1 MGKFIFVTDLHMH
14 PFVDF
19 SKADGEYITS
29 RFKEQVEALA
39 KVFSIARKKKAKVI
53 IGGDVFHKRGAVK
66 TEVFNKVFKV
76 LQDNYDIETHILRG
90 NHDSTTNSL
99 YTHSSITPLGALPN
113 VHVYNTPKQPV
124 IDGVGFYFLPY
135 GDEVEQMKEFIQSG
149 DKVDQDDIEIL
160 VAHIGVEGATQGKHS
175 HRLSGAFG
183 YGDLRP
189 DYFDYILLGHYHKRQ
204 QLSTDHNR
212 HLYGGSFM
220 QHNFGDEGQDK
231 GVHFIDTDKEDIE
244 FIPLDTT
251 QFVTIQGNDAPENLE
266 EVMSNNFVRFLGSAK
281 EIQALQKIQE
291 MNADSGLENIRIEVQ
306 RDYNKEARMGLDASM
321 SEVDIVKKFAESKF
335 PNSIDEALECL
346 QEAR

>member
-19 SKADGEYITS
+19 SKADGEYITT
-29 RFKEQVEALA
+29 RFKEQIRALEN
-39 KVFSIARKKKAKVI
+39 VFSIARKKEAKII

-76 LQDNYDIETHILRG
+76 LSDNEDIETHVLRG

-99 YTHSSITPLGALPN
+99 RTHSSITPFKSLPN
-113 VHVYNTPKQPV
+113 VHIYNTPKQHV

-135 GDEVEQMKEFIQSG
+135 GDEVEEMKEFIHSG
-149 DKVDQDDIEIL
+149 DKVDSSDTNIL

-204 QLSTDHNR
+204 QLSTEHNR
-212 HLYGGSFM
+212 HFYGGSFM

-231 GVHFIDTDKEDIE
+231 GVHFIDTDEGLVE
-244 FIPLDTT
+244 FIPLETT
-251 QFVTIQGNDAPENLE
+251 KFVTIQGNNAPSNLE
-266 EVMSNNFVRFLGSAK
+266 EIMANNFVRFLGSTD
-281 EIQALQKIQE
+281 EIKVLQKLQE
-291 MNADSGLENIRIEVQ
+291 TNKDLGLDNIRIELQ
-306 RDYNKEARMGLDASM
+306 RDYTQEARMGLDASM
-321 SEVDIVKKFAESKF
+321 SEEEIVKKFAQDKF
-335 PNSIDEALECL
+335 PGAVEEALECL